1 MWFYVATYA
10 VQVLAAFAV
19 ASVVSGPATGRSPLT
34 DYAGLSARSPFLAA
48 MLALMMLA
56 MGGIPVT
63 AGFVGKVAVFRSAI
77 DAGYLWLVITGVVA
91 TVAGLF
97 FYLRVIVLMYMQP
110 AADAPESPAVRLSV
124 PMGTGIVLAV
134 AALVTLLAG
143 LVPWPLLEWLRDAL
157 PL

>member
-1 MWFYVATYA
+1 

-19 ASVVSGPATGRSPLT
+19 AAVVSGPAGGRSPLS
-34 DYAGLSARSPFLAA
+34 DYSGLSARSPFLAGS
-48 MLALMMLA
+48 LGLMMLA

-77 DAGYLWLVITGVVA
+77 DAGYLWLVIVGVVA

-110 AADAPESPAVRLSV
+110 AADAPGTPVARLSV
-124 PMGTGIVLAV
+124 PLGTGIVLTV
-134 AALVTLLAG
+134 AGLVTVLAG
-143 LVPWPLLEWLRDAL
+143 LVPWPLLDWLRDAL

>member
-1 MWFYVATYA
+1 
-10 VQVLAAFAV
+10 
-19 ASVVSGPATGRSPLT
+19 
-34 DYAGLSARSPFLAA
+34 
-48 MLALMMLA
+48 MLGLMMLA

-110 AADAPESPAVRLSV
+110 AAEPSDTGVRLSV
-124 PMGTGIVLAV
+124 PLGAGIALSV
-134 AALVTLLAG
+134 AALVTLVAG